1 MIQYSKAFIQSLL
14 DKYMEGTTTLEEE
27 DVLHQY
33 FTRSDVPAEWE
44 DYRMLFAEI
53 DSMRPAEKPKR
64 RWWPWSMAAAAV
76 VAALVVFAAT
86 QMQTEDQPKSDVIAQ
101 VEEERNTLQPLQPLP
116 QPLPQREGSS
126 NTQDEDSVGKSREE
140 HSAPL
145 PSGEGLG
152 EGLQGKPGKGQ
163 PGLPKRR
170 LRKPQPTMTDYDK
183 AYALMA
189 EAAKEQQQ
197 AEQEMEQAQ
206 QEILHARL
214 TAAGYVAIQQEDG
227 TIIYTNEPKNYF
239 AYEE

>member
-1 MIQYSKAFIQSLL
+1 MRQYTKAFIQSLL

-27 DVLHQY
+27 DILHQY

-53 DSMRPAEKPKR
+53 DSMRPTEKPSHQ
-64 RWWPWSMAAAAV
+64 WWLWSMAAAV
-76 VAALVVFAAT
+76 VAALVVFTIT
-86 QMQTEDQPKSDVIAQ
+86 QRPQENQPKSDVIAQ
-101 VEEERNTLQPLQPLP
+101 VEEKDSVTIQKAVEARPDSTP
-116 QPLPQREGSS
+116 QPKHQ
-126 NTQDEDSVGKSREE
+126 QQ
-140 HSAPL
+140 APT
-145 PSGEGLG
+145 ST
-152 EGLQGKPGKGQ
+152 
-163 PGLPKRR
+163 KRR

-197 AEQEMEQAQ
+197 VEQEMKQAQ
-206 QEILHARL
+206 QEILHAQL

-227 TIIYTNEPKNYF
+227 TIIYTNEPKEYF

>member
-53 DSMRPAEKPKR
+53 DSMRPAEKAPH

-76 VAALVVFAAT
+76 VAALVVFAIT
-86 QMQTEDQPKSDVIAQ
+86 QSLPENRPESDVIAQ
-101 VEEERNTLQPLQPLP
+101 EQPHP
-116 QPLPQREGSS
+116 QPLPRREGSS
-126 NTQDEDSVGKSREE
+126 YTQDEDSVGKSREE

-145 PSGEGLG
+145 PSGEGL
-152 EGLQGKPGKGQ
+152 EGKGQ
-163 PGLPKRR
+163 QGVPKRR

-189 EAAKEQQQ
+189 EASKEQQQ
-197 AEQEMEQAQ
+197 AKQEMEQAQ
-206 QEILHARL
+206 QEILHAQL

-227 TIIYTNEPKNYF
+227 TIIYTNEPKEYF

>member
-1 MIQYSKAFIQSLL
+1 MIQYTKAFIQSLL

-27 DVLHQY
+27 DILHQF

-44 DYRMLFAEI
+44 DYRQLFAEI
-53 DSMRPAEKPKR
+53 DSMRPTGRPR
-64 RWWPWSMAAAAV
+64 RWWPWSIAAAV

-86 QMQTEDQPKSDVIAQ
+86 QLPTENQPESDVIAQ
-101 VEEERNTLQPLQPLP
+101 VAEKDSVTIRKAVEARPDSTLQPKHQQHAP
-116 QPLPQREGSS
+116 SS
-126 NTQDEDSVGKSREE
+126 T
-140 HSAPL
+140 
-145 PSGEGLG
+145 
-152 EGLQGKPGKGQ
+152 
-163 PGLPKRR
+163 KRR

-197 AEQEMEQAQ
+197 AAQEMEQAQ
-206 QEILHARL
+206 QEILHVQL

-227 TIIYTNEPKNYF
+227 TIIYTNEPKEYF